1 MTVSD
6 GVRQVAGVLLVDG
19 SGWLLMQLRDEFAPR
34 HPNLWGI
41 PGGQVEPGE
50 TPEQA
55 THRELLEE
63 TGLRVDG
70 TLELFWS
77 GFNDDSHWH
86 VYYAPTRATQD
97 QVVCGE
103 GAAMVFLSPSEILRR
118 PMTPNVDLVMR
129 RFLPSPQYRA
139 LLDQPS

>member
-1 MTVSD
+1 MSD
-6 GVRQVAGVLLVDG
+6 QVRNVAGVLLVDG
-19 SGWLLMQLRDEFAPR
+19 SGWLLMQLRDEFAPT

-55 THRELLEE
+55 ARRELLEE

-70 TLELFWS
+70 TLDLFS
-77 GFNDDSHWH
+77 SDRNDHIHWH
-86 VYYAPTRATQD
+86 VYYASTSATQD

-103 GAAMVFLSPSEILRR
+103 GAAMVFLAPHEILDR

-129 RFLPSPQYRA
+129 RFLTSPQYHD
-139 LLDQPS
+139 LLYGPRQ